1 MYMSI
6 NSIEVRIHLDYKF
19 NLRLRNFI
27 INSSIL
33 DTSLRYGMVSPTQVG
48 GNFYTNWQLPQL
60 KVYHAEADVINP
72 DYFTGLETVN
82 VLEQMKNLENMA
94 NIVIEMKTLF
104 AAEEKRCTTES
115 TEGQRYKKA
124 SIHWQDST
132 LPISGY
138 WSTSEPNAG

>member
-1 MYMSI
+1 
-6 NSIEVRIHLDYKF
+6 
-19 NLRLRNFI
+19 
-27 INSSIL
+27 
-33 DTSLRYGMVSPTQVG
+33 
-48 GNFYTNWQLPQL
+48 L

-124 SIHWQDST
+124 SIH
-132 LPISGY
+132 
-138 WSTSEPNAG
+138 